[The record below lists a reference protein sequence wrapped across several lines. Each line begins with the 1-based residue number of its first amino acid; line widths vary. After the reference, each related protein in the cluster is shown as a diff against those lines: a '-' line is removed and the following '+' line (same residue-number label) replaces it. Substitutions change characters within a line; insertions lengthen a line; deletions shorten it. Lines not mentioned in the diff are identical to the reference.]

1 MEFME
6 AVAKRRSMYSISD
19 ESTIDIGRVRSI
31 LESALLHTPSPYN
44 IQHGRIV
51 LLTGPHH
58 LRLWDIVMEALRA
71 RVAPERFGR
80 TEAKVNSFKAGY
92 ATVLFF
98 NDDDAVRELSDR
110 FPKYAETFPIWAQ
123 HSQGMLQY
131 VVWTALESEGL
142 GASLQHYNPII
153 DEKVHAEWHIPF
165 SWQLIAQM
173 PFGKPTGPAG
183 EKSFLPL
190 EGRLKA
196 FTD

>member
-1 MEFME
+1 MDFME
-6 AVAKRRSMYSISD
+6 AVAKRRSMYSISG
-19 ESTIDIGRVRSI
+19 ESTIDVGRVRTI

-51 LLTGPHH
+51 LLTGSHH

-80 TEAKVNSFKAGY
+80 TEAKVNSFKAGH

-98 NDDDAVRELSDR
+98 NDDEAVRELSDR
-110 FPKYAETFPIWAQ
+110 FPKYAETFPVWAQ

-153 DEKVHAEWHIPF
+153 DDKVHSEWDIPS
-165 SWQLIAQM
+165 SWRLIAQM

-183 EKSFLPL
+183 DKDFLPL
-190 EGRLKA
+190 EKRFKV
-196 FTD
+196 FID